1 MEIQIGEQFD
11 LGAVALEVVQSGA
24 CKRCHFFK
32 GFLHCEEHD
41 MDVTGDCGP
50 VNRSDGKS
58 GKFQKVERAMRRS

>member
-1 MEIQIGEQFD
+1 MERQIGERFD
-11 LGAVALEVVQSGA
+11 YKGVTLEVVESGA
-24 CKRCHFFK
+24 CKGCLFFK

-58 GKFQKVERAMRRS
+58 VRFQKVE